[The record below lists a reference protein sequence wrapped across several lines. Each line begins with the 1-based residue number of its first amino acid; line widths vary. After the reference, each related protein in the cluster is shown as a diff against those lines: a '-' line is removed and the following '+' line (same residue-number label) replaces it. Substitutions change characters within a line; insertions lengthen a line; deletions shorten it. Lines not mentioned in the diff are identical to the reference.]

1 MRFKTAVTL
10 MIFLGCA
17 TTAVLAQPGPLATTV
32 DGARA
37 MLIHEDLGHGV
48 HVFRAPSDLD
58 YWTGTN
64 STVIVDDDGVTVFDS
79 STRAVTA
86 RAVIAEIRALTPKPV
101 RVLVNSHW
109 HQDHWSGNDEYAKA
123 FPGLRI
129 IASAE
134 TRAFMSRMGP
144 RFFVHEMEGRGMA
157 ERRAELAKAIRT
169 GRLPDG
175 SKLTPAIRARKE
187 RSIAMADQ
195 FEAEI
200 LALPRVLPN
209 QVYRGDMILM
219 NGGRE
224 MRLMS
229 MTGDAT
235 ASTVLYLPASRILV
249 TGDVLVSP
257 EDGQGPPPWT
267 TNSYSVTPW
276 LESLRSLERLDA
288 AAIVPGQGPVMR
300 DKGYLRRTIALFA
313 AVIAQV
319 QEGLERG
326 LVTLKEVQATVD
338 VDRIGLEYMSGRPLP
353 DDFHPWVGGFAKKA
367 MQEALDGAAD
377 VGN

>member
-1 MRFKTAVTL
+1 
-10 MIFLGCA
+10 
-17 TTAVLAQPGPLATTV
+17 
-32 DGARA
+32 
-37 MLIHEDLGHGV
+37 
-48 HVFRAPSDLD
+48 
-58 YWTGTN
+58 
-64 STVIVDDDGVTVFDS
+64 
-79 STRAVTA
+79 
-86 RAVIAEIRALTPKPV
+86 
-101 RVLVNSHW
+101 
-109 HQDHWSGNDEYAKA
+109 
-123 FPGLRI
+123 
-129 IASAE
+129 
-134 TRAFMSRMGP
+134 
-144 RFFVHEMEGRGMA
+144 
-157 ERRAELAKAIRT
+157 
-169 GRLPDG
+169 
-175 SKLTPAIRARKE
+175 
-187 RSIAMADQ
+187 
-195 FEAEI
+195 
-200 LALPRVLPN
+200 
-209 QVYRGDMILM
+209 MILM